1 MIVNCNLSWI
11 CCLNIYLEKLL
22 NPDRL
27 WSNVWPLVEVSDF
40 ERFGVVHLED
50 DHDNML
56 EYDLAGW
63 NISKQIT
70 KFKNAFENWMKTHF
84 RGRFVIVIVKTSFAR
99 PAAKK
104 LRITIEIFSTFPL
117 PLTFQL
123 FINEK
128 LMPKYLLI
136 FQYF

>member
-1 MIVNCNLSWI
+1 MIVI

-84 RGRFVIVIVKTSFAR
+84 RGRFVIWAHTKTLTRLTRLTRSIFIIFHILR
-99 PAAKK
+99 LKK
-104 LRITIEIFSTFPL
+104 
-117 PLTFQL
+117 
-123 FINEK
+123 NEK
-128 LMPKYLLI
+128 LWYICFLMNFSVGKCVFY
-136 FQYF
+136 YF